1 MELVYLT
8 ILLALVEYIGMAA
21 VVGRARVKHGVIAP
35 AMTGNPDFER
45 ANRVHVNTLENL
57 VIFVPGVL
65 IFAVYVSELWAA
77 ILGALFVVG
86 RAAYAL
92 GYYRAADKRSIGAAI
107 TGVVNI
113 VLVLGGLI
121 GLGRSLL

>member
-8 ILLALVEYIGMAA
+8 ILLALVEYMGMAA
-21 VVGRARVKHGVIAP
+21 VVGRARVKHGIMAP

-45 ANRVHVNTLENL
+45 ANRVHVNTLESL

-86 RAAYAL
+86 RAVYAL
-92 GYYRAADKRSIGAAI
+92 GYYRAADKRGIGAGI
-107 TGVVNI
+107 TGIANI
-113 VLVLGGLI
+113 VLVVGGLI
-121 GLGRSLL
+121 GLGRALL